1 MVKQLSC
8 NCPSC
13 FNEDWENCQNTRHV
27 QLWRC
32 LKLRPNDIEYVRE
45 KMMENL
51 NQEDWAFGGDGEEM
65 SDFINVGDN
74 FVVSTET
81 DNEEGVDFY
90 IL

>member
-1 MVKQLSC
+1 
-8 NCPSC
+8 
-13 FNEDWENCQNTRHV
+13 
-27 QLWRC
+27 
-32 LKLRPNDIEYVRE
+32 
-45 KMMENL
+45 MMENL